1 MAATTPYHDRRVV
14 ERRRLSYSPI
24 LASGEGLRVSWGGI
38 WGGVLAAIGLLI
50 LLSALGVAVGI
61 SAVQPGETEAS
72 MLGTSAGIW
81 AAVSL
86 LLALFLGGLVATRV
100 GAIFDRTTGF
110 FEGTLVWVVSVLL
123 MGYLASSGIGML
135 AGGAFRMVGGATEA
149 IGSVVQGSTGG
160 QAQDLSGTPAEI
172 LAKLKDLKTAQQVA
186 AATGMPANEVQASL
200 NETARRVENTRDNP
214 KQAAAEA
221 RDGMKGLYEKAKSS
235 GALERKAEEMKP
247 QAAKAAW
254 ITFGALVLSLLAAV
268 LGAMAGRRRLP
279 IEHRRD
285 APRRDEPR

>member
-1 MAATTPYHDRRVV
+1 MAATTPYHDRRSV
-14 ERRRLSYSPI
+14 ERRRLSYSPF
-24 LASGEGLRVSWGGI
+24 LATGEGLRVSWGGI

-72 MLGTSAGIW
+72 ALGTGAGIW
-81 AAVSL
+81 AGVSL

-160 QAQDLSGTPAEI
+160 QTADLSGTPAEI
-172 LAKLKDLKTAQQVA
+172 LAKLKDPKLAQQVA
-186 AATGMPANEVQASL
+186 AATGMPPKEVQASL
-200 NETARRVENTRDNP
+200 NETAQRVENTRDNP

-285 APRRDEPR
+285 EPR